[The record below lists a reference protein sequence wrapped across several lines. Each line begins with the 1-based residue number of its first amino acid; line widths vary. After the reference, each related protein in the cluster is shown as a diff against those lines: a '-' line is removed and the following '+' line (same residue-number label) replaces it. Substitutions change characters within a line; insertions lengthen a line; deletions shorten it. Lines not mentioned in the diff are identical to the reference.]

1 VTYNKNPLSNNSALA
16 YPSSTAAISRYLN
29 ENTNIN
35 NTKLSATN
43 KLAHPTS
50 GKIGLKYDLFYVK
63 NGDYFDDNDAAI
75 INDDLNSSS
84 QDYDDDDDYD
94 DLVAREEIVEG
105 CNEENENNEDEPA
118 SKMAKLNSKEES
130 ESADES
136 SACLDDESVKL
147 LSKEFSYICK
157 NGFKWAAKSELRP
170 QIAITKY
177 YKPTWKAKTNH
188 YVKYSDIKLKDNSS
202 YLKPNSGSITHR
214 ELVENLNEWKFH
226 YVVSQVNNLVSWDFD
241 LFVFG

>member
-1 VTYNKNPLSNNSALA
+1 MTYNKNPLSNNSALA
-16 YPSSTAAISRYLN
+16 YPSSTAINRYLN

-35 NTKLSATN
+35 NTKLSSTN
-43 KLAHPTS
+43 KLGHQS

-84 QDYDDDDDYD
+84 QDYDDYD
-94 DLVAREEIVEG
+94 DLVEREEIVEE
-105 CNEENENNEDEPA
+105 CNEENNNNINMDNEDEPA
-118 SKMAKLNSKEES
+118 SKMAKLKDACES
-130 ESADES
+130 DSSDES
-136 SACLDDESVKL
+136 SACLDDESIKL

-157 NGFKWAAKSELRP
+157 NGFKWAAKNKLRP

-188 YVKYSDIKLKDNSS
+188 YVKYSDIKMKDNNS
-202 YLKPNSGSITHR
+202 YLKPSGGSITHR

-226 YVVSQVNNLVSWDFD
+226 YVVSQVNNLVS
-241 LFVFG
+241 